1 MSNCKKKKEEIDLK
15 DIFCSQEY
23 EQKVENQKEL
33 ADEKDKEFYNLAN
46 EKDFERFEKL
56 SKKIDKA
63 AKEHNSVEAKKARQ
77 KQFEDM
83 AKIMKEEEKI
93 FADMKDEL
101 YKDAVR
107 EVIKS
112 QSASLALI
120 QRKFKIGFARAA
132 MLVDKMEE
140 EGLISVCDGCNPR
153 KILITEEDFF
163 KMFNEKL

>member
-1 MSNCKKKKEEIDLK
+1 MSKCKKKKEEFDLK

-23 EQKVENQKEL
+23 EQKVENQKAL

-46 EKDFERFEKL
+46 EKDFERFKKL

-63 AKEHNSVEAKKARQ
+63 GKEYNSVEAKKARQ
-77 KQFEDM
+77 KELEER
-83 AKIMKEEEKI
+83 AKIMKKEEKI

-132 MLVDKMEE
+132 MFVDKMEE
-140 EGLISVCDGCNPR
+140 DGLISETNGKEPR
-153 KILITEEDFF
+153 KIFITKEKFFEMFGEEV
-163 KMFNEKL
+163 